1 MPGEWVDLPSQVGG
15 TEQLSFHMT
24 GLSGNTSYEAQF
36 SDDAE
41 YPDDD
46 THGVE
51 FRTLG
56 SIDRTLSV
64 VTVNGDDLVGW
75 NYTTT
80 DEFTTSVTFAA
91 FSGTVTVSALASSA
105 SAVVDTSPVI
115 TEDARSGDSIQ
126 VTITVTNGG
135 ADRVYTLVI
144 NVVAYRLGNYSLHG
158 GSRDIAWAPELD
170 VFFVSYSFSVF
181 GGSRSGVRAYS
192 GRGVLLHTYVGV
204 ASGGIAWA
212 NGRLWLGTT
221 YRIGGRNPAYMAFY
235 HMAYTVEGGFGAI
248 SGRITPEASTVPYGV
263 SRLGSGM
270 EFRNGRLWRR
280 SAYVAIDPRGNSR
293 THLFSFTLN
302 GTVVARD
309 EASDVNLGTT
319 GDVSVDATSVGL
331 AWDGSRWR
339 SVDTFTDTV
348 RVWNADGSYY
358 PAGGYRL
365 DPANSNPTGIVI
377 TGGTH
382 QNATWVVDSS
392 DNIAY
397 AYDEDGTPRGS
408 TG

>member
-24 GLSGNTSYEAQF
+24 GLSGNTSYEVQF
-36 SDDAE
+36 SDDTE

-46 THGVE
+46 THGAE

-144 NVVAYRLGNYSLHG
+144 NVVAYRCLLYTSP
-158 GSRDIAWAPELD
+158 SPRD
-170 VFFVSYSFSVF
+170 S
-181 GGSRSGVRAYS
+181 
-192 GRGVLLHTYVGV
+192 
-204 ASGGIAWA
+204 
-212 NGRLWLGTT
+212 
-221 YRIGGRNPAYMAFY
+221 
-235 HMAYTVEGGFGAI
+235 
-248 SGRITPEASTVPYGV
+248 
-263 SRLGSGM
+263 
-270 EFRNGRLWRR
+270 
-280 SAYVAIDPRGNSR
+280 
-293 THLFSFTLN
+293 
-302 GTVVARD
+302 
-309 EASDVNLGTT
+309 
-319 GDVSVDATSVGL
+319 
-331 AWDGSRWR
+331 
-339 SVDTFTDTV
+339 
-348 RVWNADGSYY
+348 
-358 PAGGYRL
+358 
-365 DPANSNPTGIVI
+365 
-377 TGGTH
+377 
-382 QNATWVVDSS
+382 
-392 DNIAY
+392 
-397 AYDEDGTPRGS
+397 
-408 TG
+408 